1 MPIIIVSQTS
11 DMKVSILELA
21 LDHENNILIYFAM
34 STPRIFAKAE
44 FKKLKPSAQ
53 QIGSY
58 CFTRESKRDKI
69 LNGIAREL

>member
-1 MPIIIVSQTS
+1 MAIIIVSQTS

-21 LDHENNILIYFAM
+21 LDHEKNILIYFAT

-53 QIGSY
+53 QIASY
-58 CFTRESKRDKI
+58 CSTRESKRDKI